1 MNLLALLREIFMEQD
16 VFSKPKFLGEDLT
29 LHYQKERGNIEMD
42 KIFVATK
49 YSEVEKMVERFKY
62 FSDREHVEVFGE
74 LLAKVVEQR

>member
-1 MNLLALLREIFMEQD
+1 
-16 VFSKPKFLGEDLT
+16 
-29 LHYQKERGNIEMD
+29 MD

-62 FSDREHVEVFGE
+62 FSDREYVEVFGE